1 MKKTCTLF
9 AAIFA
14 ASTLSAISNPACA
27 QQWPTR
33 PVTVIVP
40 FAAGGNTD
48 VAARIFT
55 DRLSQRLGQQFVVEN
70 KTGAGGSLGIG
81 AMTKAAPDG
90 YTIGVVTAGTLFI
103 LPHIYKNKLG
113 YDGRKDISPVAL
125 VGTQP
130 NLLIVH
136 PKIPASTVP
145 EFIAYL
151 KANAEKLSYGS
162 SGVGTS
168 QHLCMELIAQHTG
181 TNPTHVPYRASN
193 QIIQDLLGGQ
203 IQMTCDQFSTAYP
216 QVKAGNAKA
225 IAVSSLQRYGFDPSI
240 PALAESIPGLEVT
253 WSAVFITS
261 PNVPE
266 VVRKKLA
273 SELIEITKEP
283 AVIERLKALSV
294 TPASL
299 SGAELEKNILA
310 DFDKW
315 QPIVER
321 AKIPQP

>member
-1 MKKTCTLF
+1 MKKICTLF
-9 AAIFA
+9 ATIFA
-14 ASTLSAISNPACA
+14 ASTLSAVLNPACA

-55 DRLSQRLGQQFVVEN
+55 DRLSQRLGQQFVIEN
-70 KTGAGGSLGIG
+70 KTGAGGSLGVG
-81 AMTKAAPDG
+81 AISKAAPDG
-90 YTIGVVTAGTLFI
+90 YTIGMVTAGTLFI

-113 YDGRKDISPVAL
+113 YDGRKDISPIAL

-136 PKIPASTVP
+136 SSVPASTVP

-151 KANAEKLSYGS
+151 KANEQKLSYGS
-162 SGVGTS
+162 SGIGTS

-225 IAVSSLQRYGFDPSI
+225 IAVSSLERYSFDPSI

-266 VVRKKLA
+266 AIRKKLA

-283 AVIERLKALSV
+283 VVIERLKALTV

-299 SGAELEKNILA
+299 AGADLEKSVLA
-310 DFDKW
+310 DYDKW